1 MSALPR
7 TSVASLAPVREALRA
22 AAEAEAAEVLA
33 RAEAEVAGLLED
45 AHRESA
51 RIRADAAA
59 EGAAV
64 ARGSAALRSAR
75 TRREAHEIVLAR
87 QSQVYT
93 ALVSGVRTA
102 ASALRTEPR
111 YPDLLD
117 RLSDRARALLGPLAV
132 VTESPAG
139 GIVAERGSRRLDL
152 SLPSVAESTLETM
165 ASEVSALWTP

>member
-7 TSVASLAPVREALRA
+7 TSLASLAPTRAALRA
-22 AAEAEAAEVLA
+22 AAEAESARVLA
-33 RAEAEVAGLLED
+33 QADADVAELLED
-45 AHRESA
+45 AHRESG

-59 EGAAV
+59 DGAAV

-75 TRREAHEIVLAR
+75 TRREAHEIVLA
-87 QSQVYT
+87 QQNAVYT
-93 ALVSGVRTA
+93 TLVSEVRTA
-102 ASALRTEPR
+102 VSALRSDPC

-117 RLSDRARALLGPLAV
+117 RLSAHARALLGPRAV

-152 SLPSVAESTLETM
+152 SLPTVAEATLGTM